1 MIDEH
6 YINPRLAAVY
16 DISSGWS
23 EDRQFYL
30 ELADETPIDILDFGC
45 GTGLIANAYAAKGH
59 RVTGAD
65 PAPAMLDVA
74 RKSTLGSKIEWVE
87 ATAQNFQSEK
97 QFDLIIMTG
106 HAFQVLT
113 EPLDVATALA
123 NVATLLKSNG
133 RFVFETRNRA
143 IDWVTRWTH
152 NKRLDT
158 PYGVL
163 DIRRIVTRHTDER
176 IWFETHYQF
185 TDGSFVSPSELRF
198 WTDSEV
204 RALAGAAGL
213 DIQHFYGDWHR
224 NPFNAETSEEQIY
237 VLGRSGKR
245 VPI

>member
-16 DISSGWS
+16 DIESGWS

-30 ELADETPIDILDFGC
+30 DLAGDTPIDILDFGC

-65 PAPAMLDVA
+65 PALAMLDVA
-74 RKSTLGSKIEWVE
+74 RRSPHGDVIEWIE
-87 ATAQNFQSEK
+87 ATAQNFRSEK

-113 EPLDVATALA
+113 EPLDVATAFA
-123 NVATLLKSNG
+123 NVASLLKPGG

-143 IDWVTRWTH
+143 IDWVARWTH
-152 NKRLDT
+152 EKQLET

-163 DIRRIVTRHTDER
+163 GIQRIVTRHTEER
-176 IWFETHYQF
+176 IWFETHF
-185 TDGSFVSPSELRF
+185 TFPDGSFVSSSELRF
-198 WTDSEV
+198 WTEGEI
-204 RALAGAAGL
+204 RTLATQAGL
-213 DIQHFYGDWHR
+213 KVAEFYGDWQR
-224 NPFNAETSEEQIY
+224 NPFDPDRSEELVF
-237 VLGRSGKR
+237 VLT
-245 VPI
+245 V